1 MMAGIPEEAMVQGR
15 FDIAVCIPC
24 HNEEQTV
31 GRVVSAFRATLPDAA
46 VYVYDNDSTDRT
58 SVEAAASGA
67 HVRHVAMRGK
77 GHVVRRML
85 ADIDADAYVLVDGDE
100 TYDASLA
107 AEMVDLIRFG
117 GNDLVNGCRDTPEGG
132 YPPGHS
138 WGNRALTGLVQVLFD
153 RRASDMLSGY
163 KALSRRFAKSFPVFS
178 NGFEIETELTVHALR
193 LQMPI
198 ADVSCPYAPRPT
210 GSTSKL
216 RTYSDGWQILRTILR
231 MWRQERPLA
240 FFSSVGAVFAL
251 LAIGLALPLLPTY
264 FHTGLVPRLPTALL
278 ATALMLIAFLNVT
291 CGLILDTVT
300 QGRKETKLLRYL
312 AVPGPLE
319 TAGSSDAV
327 NKRTPSE
334 TL

>member
-1 MMAGIPEEAMVQGR
+1 MAQGR
-15 FDIAVCIPC
+15 FEIAVCVPC

-31 GRVVSAFRATLPDAA
+31 GSVVKAFRSILPEAS

-58 SVEAAASGA
+58 SVVAAASGA

-117 GNDLVNGCRDTPEGG
+117 GNDLVNGCRDAPEGG

-138 WGNRALTGLVQVLFD
+138 WGNRALTGLVQFLFD
-153 RRASDMLSGY
+153 RRANDMLSGY

-198 ADVSCPYAPRPT
+198 ADVACPYAARPT

-216 RTYSDGWQILRTILR
+216 RTYSDGWKILRTILR

-240 FFSSVGAVFAL
+240 FFSAVGSIFAL
-251 LAIGLALPLLPTY
+251 SAIGLALPLLPTY
-264 FHTGLVPRLPTALL
+264 FRTGLVPRLPTALL

-300 QGRKETKLLRYL
+300 QGRKEAKLLRYL

-319 TAGSSDAV
+319 KAEAREAADKKTSSGM
-327 NKRTPSE
+327 
-334 TL
+334 L